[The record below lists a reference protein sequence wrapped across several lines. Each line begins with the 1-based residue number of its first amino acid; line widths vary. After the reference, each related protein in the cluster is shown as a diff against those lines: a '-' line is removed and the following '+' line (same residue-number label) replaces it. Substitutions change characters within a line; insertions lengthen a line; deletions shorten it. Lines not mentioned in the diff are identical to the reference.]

1 MKSEI
6 IVVVVLIV
14 LAIGFIIWVRM
25 HDQDHEVMKK
35 EDERGNMSGE

>member
-14 LAIGFIIWVRM
+14 LAIGFIVWVRK

-35 EDERGNMSGE
+35 EDDTSAKQR

>member
-14 LAIGFIIWVRM
+14 LAVGFIIWVKM
-25 HDQDHEVMKK
+25 HDQDHEIPKK
-35 EDERGNMSGE
+35 DDEPNQ